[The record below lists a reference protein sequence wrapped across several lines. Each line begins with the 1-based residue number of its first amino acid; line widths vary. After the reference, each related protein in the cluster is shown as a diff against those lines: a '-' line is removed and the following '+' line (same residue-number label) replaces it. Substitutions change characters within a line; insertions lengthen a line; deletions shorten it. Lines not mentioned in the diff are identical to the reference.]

1 MDKLIMYIPILLLIS
16 SVTTGLLSKRLS
28 NVHAG
33 IISSSLVFVSLILSL
48 FICFNIF
55 SEESNILYDD
65 FYQWISID
73 SLSIGMGFL
82 IDKLSAMMTVVVLLI
97 SFLVHVYSIGYMRD
111 EKDFKRFFSYI
122 GLFTFSMI
130 LLVISNNLIQLFIGW
145 EGVGLVS
152 YLLIG
157 FFYKKESAI
166 KANLKI
172 L

>member
-111 EKDFKRFFSYI
+111 EKDFKRFFL
-122 GLFTFSMI
+122 GI
-130 LLVISNNLIQLFIGW
+130 L
-145 EGVGLVS
+145 
-152 YLLIG
+152 
-157 FFYKKESAI
+157 
-166 KANLKI
+166 
-172 L
+172 

>member
-1 MDKLIMYIPILLLIS
+1 MEKLIMYIPILLLIS

-111 EKDFKRFFSYI
+111 EK
-122 GLFTFSMI
+122 
-130 LLVISNNLIQLFIGW
+130 
-145 EGVGLVS
+145 
-152 YLLIG
+152 G
-157 FFYKKESAI
+157 F
-166 KANLKI
+166 
-172 L
+172 